1 MEVLGIVQDA
11 SMFRNHIKDTWKLN
25 HLKRES
31 MNMINRIS
39 ALASK
44 LLSKIGIDGMAHIIV
59 CQNLIMWLSKFF
71 GIVPLWLAIIITVV
85 IFVLKEVYDKYCK
98 KTEFSIKDIICD
110 CVGLALGVLT
120 LIL

>member
-1 MEVLGIVQDA
+1 
-11 SMFRNHIKDTWKLN
+11 
-25 HLKRES
+25 
-31 MNMINRIS
+31 MINKIS

-59 CQNLIMWLSKFF
+59 YQNLVMWLSKDT
-71 GIVPLWLAIIITVV
+71 PLWLAIIITVV

>member
-1 MEVLGIVQDA
+1 
-11 SMFRNHIKDTWKLN
+11 
-25 HLKRES
+25 
-31 MNMINRIS
+31 MINKIS

-59 CQNLIMWLSKFF
+59 CQNLAMWLSKYT
-71 GIVPLWLAIIITVV
+71 PLWEAIIITVV

>member
-1 MEVLGIVQDA
+1 
-11 SMFRNHIKDTWKLN
+11 
-25 HLKRES
+25 
-31 MNMINRIS
+31 MINKIS

-44 LLSKIGIDGMAHIIV
+44 LLSKIGLDGMTHIIV
-59 CQNLIMWLSKFF
+59 CQNLVMWLSKFT
-71 GIVPLWLAIIITVV
+71 PLWLAIIITIA
-85 IFVLKEVYDKYCK
+85 IFILKEIYDKYCK

>member
-1 MEVLGIVQDA
+1 
-11 SMFRNHIKDTWKLN
+11 
-25 HLKRES
+25 
-31 MNMINRIS
+31 MNQINKIS

-59 CQNLIMWLSKFF
+59 CQNLVMWLSKYT
-71 GIVPLWLAIIITVV
+71 PLLEAIIITVV

>member
-1 MEVLGIVQDA
+1 
-11 SMFRNHIKDTWKLN
+11 
-25 HLKRES
+25 
-31 MNMINRIS
+31 MNQINKIS

-59 CQNLIMWLSKFF
+59 CQNLVMWLSTYT
-71 GIVPLWLAIIITVV
+71 PLWSAIIITVV

-98 KTEFSIKDIICD
+98 KAEFSIKDIICD

>member
-1 MEVLGIVQDA
+1 
-11 SMFRNHIKDTWKLN
+11 
-25 HLKRES
+25 
-31 MNMINRIS
+31 MNQINKIS

-59 CQNLIMWLSKFF
+59 CQNLVMWLSKYTS
-71 GIVPLWLAIIITVV
+71 LWSAIIITVV

>member
-1 MEVLGIVQDA
+1 
-11 SMFRNHIKDTWKLN
+11 
-25 HLKRES
+25 
-31 MNMINRIS
+31 MNYINKIS
-39 ALASK
+39 SLSIK

-59 CQNLIMWLSKFF
+59 CQNLVMWLLKYM
-71 GIVPLWLAIIITVV
+71 PLWPAIIITVV
-85 IFVLKEVYDKYCK
+85 IFILKEVYDKYCK